1 MSLFDGMSPD
11 QLRAALA
18 AAQAALIKLQLGD
31 AVVSLSY
38 TQGDGAKSV
47 TKKVTTVSDCT
58 QLIMQLKRAL
68 GLPGGRRRMIGFV
81 CR

>member
-1 MSLFDGMSPD
+1 MSVFDGMSAD

-18 AAQAALIKLQLGD
+18 SAQAALIDLQTGN
-31 AVVSLSY
+31 SYSTLSY

-47 TKKVTTVSDCT
+47 TKRVSNVGEVTA
-58 QLIMQLKRAL
+58 LIMQLQRAL
-68 GLPGGRRRMIGFV
+68 GIGGRRRMMRFV